1 MIFRFDAC
9 ETGAITYGPMDS
21 ASSPAFFR
29 RYPITFYFEEIHVD

>member
-21 ASSPAFFR
+21 ARSHYIAPQYS
-29 RYPITFYFEEIHVD
+29 ITLYFEEIHVD